1 MRRLTRLAALL
12 ALLLFAA
19 VPLAVAQEAAPD
31 AAPATDETA
40 ADAEASVPEPA
51 MVVTSDG
58 STLDYEAWN
67 KLAERVEQALESGRV
82 STSVLDSLRG
92 ELTTWRERF
101 GQARSANAVRIA
113 TLRAQIAALG
123 PKPESADGEM
133 PSTAATR
140 QSLTEQLDALVAPV
154 KRAELAHVRADT
166 LIGQLDKTLRARQT
180 AGLTQIGPSPL
191 NPAFWLP
198 AVSDLGRSLRL
209 AWTSAADSWQNEIK
223 WAQVRGS
230 LVASAFFVLAGLGLL
245 IFGQRAVRRAG
256 ERVREGVQGP
266 ARSALGFVLSIVQ
279 VIVPLLGVGAL
290 VLGLSNALVLD
301 ARGRILLTALAVTA
315 VLYFVARWVGSRV
328 FGLPGAAWQIVTV
341 PDWRSREGRF
351 QTAAAGLFSGL
362 TLVVLQLGDL
372 DGYSDASVAV
382 LQWPLL
388 VLTGL
393 ALIRIGRVFRANLV
407 QARAAAEG
415 AGFFDRSLG
424 FLGTLLT
431 ILGVLGPLM
440 AGLGFPGP
448 GRFFLF
454 PTLVTPFL
462 VAVILYLPPFFVA
475 MHATFTP
482 PRTAQAPRALIPVL
496 ISFGIAL
503 ASLPL
508 FLLIW
513 GRRVTELTELW
524 TRLGAGIR
532 LGETVITPGA
542 ILTVVVVF
550 ALGFVLTRL
559 IQGMLS
565 STILP
570 KTEVDIGGQN
580 AITSGVGYVGIFL
593 AAVVAIT
600 SAGIDLSSLA
610 IVAGAL
616 SVGIGFGLQN
626 IVSNFV
632 SGVILLIERPVSEG
646 DWIDVG
652 GHMGYVRDISVRS
665 TRIETFDRTD
675 VVIPNSD
682 LISGVVTNYTR
693 GNLIGRVI
701 VKVGVGYDSDIRRVE
716 EILMEIA
723 KDHPLVAINP
733 APSVY
738 FTGIGASSFDFEIR
752 AILKDVNFV
761 MNVRS
766 EMNFEIVRRM
776 REAGIEMPFEQRD
789 LWLRNPETLTGPGAL
804 AEAKKPPKARK
815 TRRKP
820 APEETRDHAREALD
834 EGDMTD
840 TFGYGPEDGDD

>member
-1 MRRLTRLAALL
+1 MTRRLISLAALL
-12 ALLLFAA
+12 ALMLFSTVSMAQAQEESPPAA
-19 VPLAVAQEAAPD
+19 EETATDAEVSAPEAAPVI
-31 AAPATDETA
+31 A
-40 ADAEASVPEPA
+40 
-51 MVVTSDG
+51 SDG
-58 STLDYEAWN
+58 STLDYEAWV

-82 STSVLDSLRG
+82 STSVLESLRG

-101 GQARSANAVRIA
+101 AQARSANAVRIA

-123 PKPESADGEM
+123 PKPENADSEM

-209 AWTSAADSWQNEIK
+209 AWASAADTWQNDIK
-223 WAQVRGS
+223 WAQVRGAMAAATVF
-230 LVASAFFVLAGLGLL
+230 LLAGLGLL
-245 IFGQRAVRRAG
+245 IFGQRVVRRAG
-256 ERVREGVQGP
+256 EKVRAGVQGP
-266 ARSALGFVLSIVQ
+266 ARSAMGFVLSIVQ
-279 VIVPLLGVGAL
+279 VAVPLLGVGAI
-290 VLGLSNALVLD
+290 VLGLDNALVLD
-301 ARGRILLTALAVTA
+301 ARGRLLLTALAVTA
-315 VLYFVARWVGSRV
+315 VLYFVARWVGMQV
-328 FGLPGAAWQIVTV
+328 FGLPGASWQIVAV
-341 PDWRSREGRF
+341 PEWRSREGRF
-351 QTAAAGLFSGL
+351 QTTVSGLFAGL
-362 TLVVLQLGDL
+362 TMTVLQLGDL

-393 ALIRIGRVFRANLV
+393 ALLRIGRVFRVNLV
-407 QARAAAEG
+407 QARAEADG

-424 FLGTLLT
+424 FLGTILT
-431 ILGVLGPLM
+431 IVGVLGPAL
-440 AGLGFPGP
+440 AALGYVEL
-448 GRFFLF
+448 GRFLLF
-454 PTLVTPFL
+454 PTLVTLF
-462 VAVILYLPPFFVA
+462 VIAVILILHQFFVDIYGVVTRRSRDEA
-475 MHATFTP
+475 
-482 PRTAQAPRALIPVL
+482 REALIPVL

-503 ASLPL
+503 ATLPL

-513 GRRVTELTELW
+513 GGRVTELTELW
-524 TRLGAGIR
+524 ARLGAGIHF
-532 LGETVITPGA
+532 GETVITPGDV
-542 ILTVVVVF
+542 LTVVVVF
-550 ALGFVLTRL
+550 ALGFMLTRL
-559 IQGMLS
+559 IQGMLG

-632 SGVILLIERPVSEG
+632 SGIILLIERPVSEG

-701 VKVGVGYDSDIRRVE
+701 VKVGVAYGSDTRRVE
-716 EILMEIA
+716 EILLEVA

-733 APSVY
+733 APSAH
-738 FTGIGASSFDFEIR
+738 FMGFGADSLDFEIR

-761 MNVRS
+761 LSVRS
-766 EMNFEIVRRM
+766 DMNHEIARRF
-776 REAGIEMPFEQRD
+776 RDENIEIPFAQRD
-789 LWLRNPETLTGPGAL
+789 IWLRNPETLTGLGAG
-804 AEAKKPPKARK
+804 AAPKPDKPRK
-815 TRRKP
+815 SRRK
-820 APEETRDHAREALD
+820 ANRAETVDQAREALD
-834 EGDMTD
+834 EDDMTD
-840 TFGYGPEDGDD
+840 TFGYGREDNDD